1 MTTEEAKGVIVEGIK
16 HPLNFPLAFDV
27 TNVAV
32 LEEYLKTQL
41 NSIPLTTDL
50 TCVVKDNASL
60 YVKPI
65 RFNFTVRNTYVTY
78 RGIKIP
84 TKGLYNQSKNKF
96 TIKVVK
102 KLLPKPVDIAT
113 RENPD
118 DKYSI
123 NVDMTF
129 NIID

>member
-1 MTTEEAKGVIVEGIK
+1 MSMTTEEAKGVIVEGIK
-16 HPLNFPLAFDV
+16 FPLPSGV
-27 TNVAV
+27 KTKGE
-32 LEEYLKTQL
+32 LEEYLKKYL
-41 NSIPLTTDL
+41 DDIPLTNDL
-50 TCVVKDNASL
+50 TCVVKENLML
-60 YVKPI
+60 YHKSI
-65 RFNFTVRNTYVTY
+65 LFNFIKLNTSAMY
-78 RGIKIP
+78 RGVKIR

-102 KLLPKPVDIAT
+102 KLLPKPIDITT